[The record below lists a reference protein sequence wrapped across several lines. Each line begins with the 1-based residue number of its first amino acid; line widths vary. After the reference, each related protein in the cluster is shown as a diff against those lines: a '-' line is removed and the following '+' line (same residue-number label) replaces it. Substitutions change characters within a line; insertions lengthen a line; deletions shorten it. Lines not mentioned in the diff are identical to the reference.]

1 MYNLTQQGTTILH
14 LWHIKIINYGR
25 WMWRAGTSP
34 PNPLPKLLVSKR
46 NRLSSTLTPTLPRCP
61 YIFTKLLP
69 CSVPSL
75 YIFTKLLPCSVPSL
89 YPTLHPSS
97 LYIFPPFPHT
107 ILHLYHITL
116 YRSLFMEDGGGVQ
129 GPPLPIPSQTSS
141 E

>member
-1 MYNLTQQGTTILH
+1 
-14 LWHIKIINYGR
+14 
-25 WMWRAGTSP
+25 MWRAGTSP

-61 YIFTKLLP
+61 YIFTKLLPCSVPSLYIFTKLLP

-116 YRSLFMEDGGGVQ
+116 YRSLFMEDGGSVQ